1 MEDNKIPSFLEDLS
15 NYLCGI
21 RNLSMN
27 YIDDLNAVP
36 AKIYVYFA
44 SSIYSGSQLPYHK
57 MNVTTWYKDSQRTDE
72 TLSGSVFTIDDI
84 SLIYD
89 K

>member
-27 YIDDLNAVP
+27 YIDDL
-36 AKIYVYFA
+36 K
-44 SSIYSGSQLPYHK
+44 
-57 MNVTTWYKDSQRTDE
+57 
-72 TLSGSVFTIDDI
+72 FTILQFLEFVNI
-84 SLIYD
+84 HTFKEKYENIE
-89 K
+89 